1 MRQSPPPVRKLMSE
15 ESFWNEV
22 FERIGEGGSLRGVAR
37 DHGIAY
43 ATLHDR
49 IHAEDGRKR
58 RYLERL
64 TSRAMHHAARIEEL
78 VEMVESGE
86 IDPQPAKV
94 AIDARK
100 WIASRFH
107 PQQFSERLAMEA
119 RVEQI
124 DVGRMY
130 LDALREFSR
139 RSREVKPGVADSSLP
154 KVTGDACSS

>member
-1 MRQSPPPVRKLMSE
+1 MRRSPPRVRELMNE

-22 FERIGEGGSLRGVAR
+22 FERIGRGSLRGVAR

-49 IHAEDGRKR
+49 IHAEDARKR
-58 RYLERL
+58 RYLEAL

-107 PQQFSERLAMEA
+107 PQQFSARLAMEA
-119 RVEQI
+119 RVEQV
-124 DVGRMY
+124 DVGRMH
-130 LDALREFSR
+130 LDALRELSR
-139 RSREVKPGVADSSLP
+139 KPREVKTGVTESSLP